1 MKLRP
6 DFFSRKNIIKVIGTL
21 LSIALL
27 IYLLSQQGWSEI
39 VDSLRQIPPIN
50 LVLVVILMAI
60 SRISVGARWYSL
72 LRSTTSNISFAESLR
87 MTFAGLFAANFL
99 PTTIGGDVVRLAGT
113 LPRTEDR
120 VGSAASIAADRLVG
134 LAGMAMAIPLGLGVL
149 IEWFQTNA
157 VGGGHVLHFVRNSGI
172 AIALAFNWSEGLEKF
187 IKMFRRLIDV
197 FAMWIRRPRALITAF
212 GFTWLHMAC
221 LFSMLWLLLT
231 GMGQT
236 ITFPMVA
243 GLWSFTYLITLMP
256 FSING
261 LGIREISISYIFTNL
276 GGVSIQSALAL
287 ALILRTL
294 EMIASVPGA
303 FFLPAIL
310 SSANGRVEAGLE
322 VDPSP

>member
-1 MKLRP
+1 MKLSP
-6 DFFSRKNIIKVIGTL
+6 DFFSRKNIIRVVGTL

-27 IYLLSQQGWSEI
+27 IYLLSQQGWEEI
-39 VDSLRQIPPIN
+39 VDALSQIPPIS
-50 LVLVVILMAI
+50 LVLVGILMAI

-113 LPRTEDR
+113 LPRSEDR
-120 VGSAASIAADRLVG
+120 VASAASIAADRLVG
-134 LAGMAMAIPLGLGVL
+134 LSGMTMAIPLGLGVL
-149 IEWFQTNA
+149 IEWIQANA
-157 VGGGHVLHFVRNSGI
+157 VGGILFPQIVRNSGI
-172 AIALAFNWSEGLEKF
+172 AIALAVNWDELWKK
-187 IKMFRRLIDV
+187 IKKVFRGLIDV
-197 FAMWIRRPRALITAF
+197 FVMWVRRPRALLSAF

-221 LFSMLWLLLT
+221 LFSLLWLLLT
-231 GMGQT
+231 GMGQSISILT
-236 ITFPMVA
+236 VA

-261 LGIREISISYIFTNL
+261 LGIREVSISYIFTHL

-287 ALILRTL
+287 ALILRTM
-294 EMIASVPGA
+294 EMIASIPGS

-310 SSANGRVEAGLE
+310 ERANRGGKAGVEA
-322 VDPSP
+322 DPSL

>member
-1 MKLRP
+1 MKLSP
-6 DFFSRKNIIKVIGTL
+6 DFFSRKNIIRVVGTL

-39 VDSLRQIPPIN
+39 VDALRKIPPTS

-72 LRSTTSNISFAESLR
+72 LRSTTSNISFTESLR

-99 PTTIGGDVVRLAGT
+99 PTTIGGDVIRLAGT
-113 LPRTEDR
+113 LPRSEDR
-120 VGSAASIAADRLVG
+120 VASAASIAADRLVG
-134 LAGMAMAIPLGLGVL
+134 LSGMAMAIPLGLGVL
-149 IEWFQTNA
+149 IEWIQTNA
-157 VGGGHVLHFVRNSGI
+157 VGGVHFLRFVRNSGI
-172 AIALAFNWSEGLEKF
+172 AIAIAVNWPELWNK
-187 IKMFRRLIDV
+187 IRKIFRGLIDV
-197 FAMWIRRPRALITAF
+197 FVMWIRRPQALITAF

-221 LFSMLWLLLT
+221 LFSLLWLLLT
-231 GMGQT
+231 GMGQPISILT
-236 ITFPMVA
+236 VA

-261 LGIREISISYIFTNL
+261 LGIREISISYIFTHL

-287 ALILRTL
+287 ALILRTM

-310 SSANGRVEAGLE
+310 SSSNGGIEARVEA
-322 VDPSP
+322 DP

>member
-6 DFFSRKNIIKVIGTL
+6 DFFSRKNIIRVIGTF

-39 VDSLRQIPPIN
+39 VDALRQIPPIH

-113 LPRTEDR
+113 LPRSEDR

-134 LAGMAMAIPLGLGVL
+134 LSGMAMAIPLGLGVL
-149 IEWFQTNA
+149 IDWIQTNA
-157 VGGGHVLHFVRNSGI
+157 VAGGLFLQVVRISGF
-172 AIALAFNWSEGLEKF
+172 AVALTFNWSDAWTKF

-197 FAMWIRRPRALITAF
+197 IVMWIRRPRALIAAF

-221 LFSMLWLLLT
+221 LFSLLWLLLT

-236 ITFPMVA
+236 ISFPMVA

-261 LGIREISISYIFTNL
+261 LGIREVSISYIFTNL
-276 GGVSIQSALAL
+276 GGVSIQSALTL
-287 ALILRTL
+287 ALIVRTL
-294 EMIASVPGA
+294 EMIASVPGV

-310 SSANGRVEAGLE
+310 SSANGGIKAGVEA
-322 VDPSP
+322 DASP

>member
-1 MKLRP
+1 MKLSP
-6 DFFSRKNIIKVIGTL
+6 DFFSRKNIIRVIGTL

-27 IYLLSQQGWSEI
+27 IYLLSQQGWGEI
-39 VDSLRQIPPIN
+39 VDILCQIPPIS
-50 LVLVVILMAI
+50 LALVVILMAI

-72 LRSTTSNISFAESLR
+72 LRSTTSNISFTESLR

-99 PTTIGGDVVRLAGT
+99 PTTIGGDVVRLAGA
-113 LPRTEDR
+113 LPRSEDR

-134 LAGMAMAIPLGLGVL
+134 LSGMAMAIPLGLGVL
-149 IEWFQTNA
+149 IEWIQTNA
-157 VGGGHVLHFVRNSGI
+157 VGDIQFLHFVRNAGFT
-172 AIALAFNWSEGLEKF
+172 IALAVSGSELWNKIRKIIRG
-187 IKMFRRLIDV
+187 LIDV
-197 FAMWIRRPRALITAF
+197 FVMWIRRPRALITAF

-221 LFSMLWLLLT
+221 LFSLLWLLFR

-236 ITFPMVA
+236 ISFPMVA

-261 LGIREISISYIFTNL
+261 LGIREVSISYIFTNL

-310 SSANGRVEAGLE
+310 SSADRGGETGVEA
-322 VDPSP
+322 DPSP

>member
-1 MKLRP
+1 MKLSP
-6 DFFSRKNIIKVIGTL
+6 DFFSRKNIIRVVGTL

-27 IYLLSQQGWSEI
+27 IYLLSQQGWGEI
-39 VDSLRQIPPIN
+39 VDALRKIPPIS
-50 LVLVVILMAI
+50 LVLVVILMVI
-60 SRISVGARWYSL
+60 SRISVGSRWYSL

-99 PTTIGGDVVRLAGT
+99 PTTIGGDVVRLTGT
-113 LPRTEDR
+113 LPRSEDR
-120 VGSAASIAADRLVG
+120 VASAASIAADRLVG
-134 LAGMAMAIPLGLGVL
+134 LSGMAMAIPLGLGVL
-149 IEWFQTNA
+149 IDWIQTNA
-157 VGGGHVLHFVRNSGI
+157 VGGVHFLHFVRNSGI
-172 AIALAFNWSEGLEKF
+172 AIAIAVNWSELWNKIRKILRG
-187 IKMFRRLIDV
+187 LIDV
-197 FAMWIRRPRALITAF
+197 FVMWIRRPQALIAAF

-221 LFSMLWLLLT
+221 LFSLLWLLLT
-231 GMGQT
+231 GMGQQISILT
-236 ITFPMVA
+236 VA

-261 LGIREISISYIFTNL
+261 LGIREVSISYIFTNL

-287 ALILRTL
+287 ALILRTM

-310 SSANGRVEAGLE
+310 SSANGRIEAGVE